1 MIREQAMSQE
11 YLARARKH
19 LVSVVK
25 TTRMSGRS
33 ETVVQILA
41 SMGLAQTR
49 VEFMVTP
56 IEMMRHFSFVIQL
69 ILLLSIIFSIYQ
81 KRIGRSCGNSLP

>member
-19 LVSVVK
+19 LVS
-25 TTRMSGRS
+25 
-33 ETVVQILA
+33 VVQILA